1 MKDLPV
7 AQTRTIAIVGHTG
20 SGKTTLLDALLFKL
34 GASDRL
40 GSPAAGTSAADWNDE
55 EKERKI
61 TIWSKPFTARY
72 EARDGKPVNFVFIDT
87 PGYADFVGQLTA
99 ATAVADAALVVID
112 AASGIQVG
120 TTRAWRRLE
129 ALNLPRGIVITGLD
143 KENVD
148 FNAVLARIQDVW
160 GRKCAPIEIPT
171 RDRRRI
177 IDIIEGQIP
186 DEIANEAEQAISV
199 LEEDAAEEDDALLEK
214 YLGGEH
220 LTHDELVAGLRVAV
234 RRGHLVPVFEVEPLQ
249 GIGVSELLEEL
260 YHLFPSPLDREIK
273 DADGRAVDPSPDA
286 PLAAQVWRSVNDPYV
301 GQLSF
306 LRIFGGTLRA
316 DSELYNVNKG
326 QKERIGFVHVV
337 NGRKDISV
345 TEAHAGDIVALPKL
359 KFTQNGDTLC
369 APGASIRFAPIEYPR
384 PVMSV
389 AVAPKSAGDDD
400 KISIGLQRVAE
411 EDPTLR
417 VERDK
422 ETKELILSGM
432 GDIHLD
438 IAVGRM
444 KKRSNVEV
452 VLSTPKVPYKETI
465 TAPAEGHYKHKKQT
479 GGRGQYGEVY
489 IRLTPMS
496 PGETEWFEDA
506 LVGTNVPRNFVP
518 AIQKGLLEGM
528 SRGVLAGAPVVQTKV
543 TIYDGSHHEV
553 DSSEIAFKI
562 AAARAFTDGMKNA
575 RPVLL
580 EPIMNV
586 RITVPDQYLGDVT
599 GDLNHKRGRILNITA
614 EAGLQVIEAE
624 IPQAEMFK
632 YSSEL
637 RSLTHGQGSFE
648 AAFARYDTVPN
659 HVAQKVIADAQKNK
673 QAETEV

>member
-7 AQTRTIAIVGHTG
+7 AQTRNIAIVGHTG

-61 TIWSKPFTARY
+61 TIWAKPFTVRY

-87 PGYADFVGQLTA
+87 PGYADFTGQLTA
-99 ATAVADAALVVID
+99 ATSVADAALLVID

-120 TTRAWRRLE
+120 TFRAWRRLE
-129 ALNLPRGIVITGLD
+129 ELKLPRGIVITGLD
-143 KENVD
+143 KENAD
-148 FNAVLARIQDVW
+148 FDGMLARIQEVW
-160 GRKCAPIEIPT
+160 GRKCVPIEIPT
-171 RDRRRI
+171 HDRSRI

-186 DEIANEAEQAISV
+186 DELAGEAEQAMNV

-220 LTHDELVAGLRVAV
+220 LSHDELVGGLRVAV
-234 RRGHLVPVFEVEPLQ
+234 RRGHLVPVFEAEPLQ
-249 GIGVSELLEEL
+249 GIGISELLEEL
-260 YHLFPSPLDREIK
+260 YHLFPSPMERAVA
-273 DADGRAVDPSPDA
+273 DAEGRPVDPSPEA
-286 PLAAQVWRSVNDPYV
+286 PLAAQVWRSVNDAYV

-306 LRIFGGTLRA
+306 LRIYGGTLRA
-316 DSELYNVNKG
+316 DSEIFNVNKG

-359 KFTQNGDTLC
+359 KITQNGDSLC
-369 APGASIRFAPIEYPR
+369 APGHSIRFAPIDYPQ

-400 KISIGLQRVAE
+400 KIGVGLQRVAE
-411 EDPTLR
+411 EDPTLK
-417 VERDK
+417 VERNT

-444 KKRSNVEV
+444 KKRSNVDV

-465 TAPAEGHYKHKKQT
+465 TARAEGHYKHKKQS

-489 IRLTPMS
+489 IRLS
-496 PGETEWFEDA
+496 PLPPGDDDWFEDA
-506 LVGTNVPRNFVP
+506 LVGTNVPRNFLP

-528 SRGVLAGAPVVQTKV
+528 SRGILAGAPVVQTKV

-562 AAARAFTDGMKNA
+562 AAARAFTNGMQNA

-580 EPIMNV
+580 EPIMRV
-586 RITVPDQYLGDVT
+586 RITVPDKYMGDVT
-599 GDLNHKRGRILNITA
+599 GDLNHKRGRILNIEA
-614 EAGLQVIEAE
+614 NAGLQVIEAE
-624 IPQAEMFK
+624 IPQAELFK

-637 RSLTHGQGSFE
+637 RSITHGQGSFE

-659 HVAQKVIADAQKNK
+659 HVAQKVIAEAQKNK
-673 QAETEV
+673 QAESDE